1 MADLAR
7 FMKDVRNHHM
17 TIEIDA
23 GAHRSIRFGRAG
35 SSSYYFRLVTW
46 PGGLSI
52 SGDMG
57 DFTFARLLDMFE
69 FFRDPDMENRI
80 NASYWH
86 EKMQAQSKSSPAK
99 EFSRDKLKSALR
111 SHMDEWQVRLGDAAE
126 VRSEVEDDLDLDE
139 AYDVSSAHSLVRD
152 FEASDGNRFDDFDA
166 NLEDYS
172 FHFLWCLRAIV
183 WGIKQYDLL
192 KQGRTQADH
201 DRRVLAGV
209 I

>member
-7 FMKDVRNHHM
+7 FMKDVRHHQM
-17 TIEIDA
+17 TIEIDV
-23 GAHRSIRFGRAG
+23 GEHRCIHFGRT
-35 SSSYYFRLVTW
+35 SSSAYFFRLVTW

-57 DFTFARLLDMFE
+57 DFQFARLSDMFK

-80 NASYWH
+80 NVSYWY
-86 EKMQAQSKSSPAK
+86 EKMQAQSKNNPAK

-111 SHMDEWQVRLGDAAE
+111 SQMDEWQVRLGDAAE
-126 VRSEVEDDLDLDE
+126 IRREVEDDLDLDE
-139 AYDVSSAHSLVRD
+139 AYDVSSAYSLVND
-152 FEASDGNRFDDFDA
+152 FEASDGNRFNDFEADLQEY
-166 NLEDYS
+166 N

-201 DRRVLAGV
+201 DKRVLAGV